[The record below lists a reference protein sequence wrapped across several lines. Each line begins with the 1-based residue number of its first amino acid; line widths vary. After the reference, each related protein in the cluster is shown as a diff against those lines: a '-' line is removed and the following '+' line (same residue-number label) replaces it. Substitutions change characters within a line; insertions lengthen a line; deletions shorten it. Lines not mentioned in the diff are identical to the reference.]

1 MKKKDT
7 NKSQMVRIEQ
17 ALESLKVATK
27 SYLKIR
33 DEQLAELV
41 IQSSNQLIREIEKDS
56 QEIIYVSSLGE
67 KGGVE

>member
-1 MKKKDT
+1 MRKKDT

-27 SYLKIR
+27 SYLQIR

-41 IQSSNQLIREIEKDS
+41 IQSSKTLIEEIEKDS
-56 QEIIYVSSLGE
+56 QEIIYVSSLGT
-67 KGGVE
+67 KGGTK

>member
-41 IQSSNQLIREIEKDS
+41 IQSSNKLIREIEKDS

>member
-7 NKSQMVRIEQ
+7 NKSQIVRIEQ

-33 DEQLAELV
+33 DEQLAKLV